1 MRSWGSFRPSLMAS
15 GHASQNLVAI
25 RKKFLLSGVSSE
37 YKNLA
42 KFAEDTN
49 SHLFGEELENA
60 LKAKGGHYSLQALK
74 PKPPI
79 HASTKRKFNEA
90 SKNDRPTKRPMASHK
105 GTPLTQYNFPKHMG
119 RIEKIA
125 QQKKP
130 LQTSETW
137 EELKEPQIKKLHA
150 EIDFS
155 INNMVSYHIPMETLR
170 AEVEKV
176 KGSNITNCFEK
187 WTNITQDQFVLNIV
201 KFGLTMEFAEVPVS
215 FCTTLEF
222 LPWGN

>member
-1 MRSWGSFRPSLMAS
+1 
-15 GHASQNLVAI
+15 
-25 RKKFLLSGVSSE
+25 
-37 YKNLA
+37 
-42 KFAEDTN
+42 
-49 SHLFGEELENA
+49 
-60 LKAKGGHYSLQALK
+60 
-74 PKPPI
+74 
-79 HASTKRKFNEA
+79 
-90 SKNDRPTKRPMASHK
+90 
-105 GTPLTQYNFPKHMG
+105 MG
-119 RIEKIA
+119 RIEKTA

-155 INNMVSYHIPMETLR
+155 INNMVSYHIPMETLKT
-170 AEVEKV
+170 EVEKV